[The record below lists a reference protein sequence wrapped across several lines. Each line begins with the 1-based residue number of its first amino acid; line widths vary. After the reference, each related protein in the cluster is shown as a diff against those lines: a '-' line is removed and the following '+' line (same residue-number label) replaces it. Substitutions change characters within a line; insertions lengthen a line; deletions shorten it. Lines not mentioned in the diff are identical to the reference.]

1 MVGASHERE
10 CDSAVISM
18 ITRVCFKFIYICVCV
33 WTVFFALRV
42 VVHASLQV
50 KR

>member
-18 ITRVCFKFIYICVCV
+18 ITRACFKFIYICVC
-33 WTVFFALRV
+33 TVFFALRV